1 MLYAIIEANGKQIW
15 IEPGKYYD
23 LNYIPGEPGDY
34 IQFNKV
40 LTLKHENR
48 IYIGKPCVRSI
59 VIKAKILK
67 HLKDKKIT
75 VFKIKPKKNSRKKQ
89 GYRSKLTRVLIENFL
104 QSST

>member
-1 MLYAIIEANGKQIW
+1 MVYAIIEADGKQIW

-40 LTLKHENR
+40 LVLKQKNA
-48 IYIGKPCVRSI
+48 IYLGKPCVNSI

-67 HLKDKKIT
+67 HLKGKKIT
-75 VFKIKPKKNSRKKQ
+75 VFKTKPKKNSRKKKGHRQ
-89 GYRSKLTRVLIENFL
+89 KLTRLLIEGFL
-104 QSST
+104 K